1 MYHIITGQNQILMK
15 FYVVQLFMESQG
27 LTNSVRSGSDTPEVP
42 SCPMPRNIAGTLF
55 VSGDHKYR
63 DLGWAGLRA
72 DNLSP

>member
-1 MYHIITGQNQILMK
+1 
-15 FYVVQLFMESQG
+15 MESQG